1 MVDENQASDRQSV
14 SRLGHSVEK
23 LAAHMEKARFDEYAA
38 MFSRPVKFIFF
49 NFLAGI
55 ARGFGIAV
63 GMTLIV
69 ALVVFLL
76 SKMINLP
83 IIGYYIA
90 QVVEMVNNY
99 LAEGKSMLR

>member
-1 MVDENQASDRQSV
+1 MTENKQDDDRKMTHHLNRNIS
-14 SRLGHSVEK
+14 K
-23 LAAHMEKARFDEYAA
+23 LAAHMEKARFDEYIA
-38 MFSRPVKFIFF
+38 MFTRPGKFIFF

-69 ALVVFLL
+69 ALVLYLL
-76 SKMINLP
+76 TKLINLP

-90 QVVEMVNNY
+90 QVVEMVNTY